1 MPTSSIALKEWAVAV
16 DTLGAG
22 KQIIILRK
30 GGIHREDKD
39 FKMMHPNFLLFP
51 TYEHQKTDLVKPL
64 FRPGFET
71 AFNQISNSNVVTMSK
86 WCKVTDVFE
95 LRDSQTLQNLSR
107 FHLWTDGYA
116 QKRLHWRPKNPLT
129 VAFLRVFELLKPL
142 VVPVLDRYNGCK
154 SWVDLGQDLPL
165 GDMTPILPSD
175 EYEQM
180 ALVIQESLIG
190 SELTKTPYK
199 AR

>member
-1 MPTSSIALKEWAVAV
+1 V

-22 KQIIILRK
+22 QQIIILRK

-39 FKMMHPNFLLFP
+39 FKIVHPEFLLFP
-51 TYEHQKTDLVKPL
+51 TYEHQKVDLIKPH
-64 FRPGFET
+64 FRPALET
-71 AFNQISNSNVVTMSK
+71 AFNQNVNSQVVTLSK
-86 WCKVTDVFE
+86 WCEVTDVFE

-142 VVPVLDRYNGCK
+142 IVPVLDRYNGCK
-154 SWVDLGQDLPL
+154 SWVDLGQDLLL
-165 GDMTPILPSD
+165 GDMTPILPGD
-175 EYEQM
+175 EYEQR
-180 ALVIQESLIG
+180 ALVIRESLIG
-190 SELTKTPYK
+190 SELTKTPDK